1 MSLPSTSPAILSIV
15 VPAYNEA
22 GNLPRLYG
30 RILAIDWAGLGLEF
44 ELLIVDDHSTD
55 GTPAAIEALAVRDQ
69 RVKCLRFSR
78 NFGSHAGCTA
88 GLEHA
93 TGAAAVVLA
102 ADLQDPPETIPAL
115 VEAWRAG
122 SRTVWAVRGEREGES
137 LQTRMTA
144 RIFYS
149 LIRRMTRMAMPPNGV
164 DFFLV
169 DRAVIEALRAGPERN
184 TSLIAQIQW
193 LGFEQSSLVY
203 TKQAR
208 ASGRSKWTLSK
219 RIKLALDWVV
229 GFSYFPIRFMSVVG
243 LLFACAGFLYALFLI
258 VRRFIFIVPV
268 EGWTSLISVLLI
280 TSGVQL
286 VMLGVLGEY
295 LWRSFD
301 ASRQR
306 PRFIIE
312 QRRGL

>member
-1 MSLPSTSPAILSIV
+1 MATLLSIV
-15 VPAYNEA
+15 TPAYNEA
-22 GNLPRLYG
+22 ENLPVLYERICRL
-30 RILAIDWAGLGLEF
+30 DWAAMDLEF

-55 GTPAAIEALAVRDQ
+55 GTKALLDGLAARDP
-69 RVKCLRFSR
+69 RVKTLRFSR
-78 NFGSHAGCTA
+78 NFGSHAALTA

-115 VEAWRAG
+115 VADWRKGAA
-122 SRTVWAVRGEREGES
+122 TVWAVRGEREGES
-137 LQTRMTA
+137 LGNRATA
-144 RIFYS
+144 RIFYA
-149 LIRRMTRMAMPPNGV
+149 LIERMTRMKMPPNGV

-169 DRAVIEALRAGPERN
+169 DRAVIEALRSAPERN
-184 TSLIAQIQW
+184 TSLVAQIQW

-203 TKQAR
+203 TKVAR

-219 RIKLALDWVV
+219 RIKLSLDWVV
-229 GFSYFPIRFMSVVG
+229 GFSYSPIRFMSVVG
-243 LLFACAGFLYALFLI
+243 MLFACVGFLYALFLI
-258 VRRFIFIVPV
+258 VRRFVFIVPV
-268 EGWTSLISVLLI
+268 EGWTSLISVVLI

-286 VMLGVLGEY
+286 MMLGVLGEY

-306 PRFIIE
+306 PRFVIE
-312 QRRGL
+312 RRRGI

>member
-1 MSLPSTSPAILSIV
+1 MNLPILSIV
-15 VPAYNEA
+15 TPAYNEA
-22 GNLPRLYG
+22 ENLPRLYE
-30 RILAIDWAGLGLEF
+30 RIRALNWNALGLDF
-44 ELLIVDDHSTD
+44 ELIIVDDHSTD
-55 GTPAAIEALAVRDQ
+55 GTPALIDGLAAGDP

-115 VEAWRAG
+115 VAAWRAG
-122 SRTVWAVRGEREGES
+122 AATVWAVRGEREGEN
-137 LQTRMTA
+137 LQTRLTA

-149 LIRRMTRMAMPPNGV
+149 LIRRMTRMSMPPQGV
-164 DFFLV
+164 DFFLL
-169 DRAVIEALRAGPERN
+169 DRDVIEALRTAPERN
-184 TSLIAQIQW
+184 TSLIGQIQW
-193 LGFEQSSLVY
+193 LGFEQVSLVY
-203 TKQAR
+203 TKHAR
-208 ASGRSKWTLSK
+208 TAGRSKWTLTK
-219 RIKLALDWVV
+219 RIKLSVDWIV
-229 GFSYFPIRFMSVVG
+229 GFSYFPIRFMSAIG
-243 LLFACAGFLYALFLI
+243 LLFACLGFLYALFLI
-258 VRRFIFIVPV
+258 IRRFVFVVPV
-268 EGWTSLISVLLI
+268 EGWMSLISVVLI

-312 QRRGL
+312 RRRGL